1 MCLIGFAWLSHPRWR
16 LVLAG
21 NRDEFHARPA
31 ASAGWW
37 PHAPGVF
44 GGRDL
49 EAGGSWLAI
58 DRRGRLA
65 VVTNY
70 REPGAPAGPRSRG
83 ELVAGFVNGSADID
97 DWANTIA
104 ADGAQW
110 SGFNLLLFDLRQG
123 DQRAPRARYLSNRAP
138 ASPTEIAPGVHGLS
152 NHLLDTDWPKVRRL
166 RERVAGALRAGGGA
180 AGALAADEAP
190 EQPLFEA
197 LADHSLP
204 DDPEL
209 PDTGIGLDRERLLAP
224 AMIRADGYGTRAST
238 LVLVGHD
245 GRVEFV
251 ERSWPPAG
259 DAPVRE
265 SRASFRIGAGA

>member
-1 MCLIGFAWLSHPRWR
+1 MCLIGFAWLAHPRWR

-31 ASAGWW
+31 APAGWW
-37 PHAPGVF
+37 PDAPGVF

-70 REPGAPAGPRSRG
+70 RDPAAPAGPRSRG
-83 ELVAGFVNGSADID
+83 ELVAGFVNGSEDID
-97 DWANTIA
+97 DWAGRIA
-104 ADGAQW
+104 EDGSRW
-110 SGFNLLLFDLRQG
+110 SGFNLLLFDLVARNG
-123 DQRAPRARYLSNRAP
+123 REPRARYLSNRQP
-138 ASPTEIAPGVHGLS
+138 ASPSEIAPGVHGLS
-152 NHLLDTDWPKVRRL
+152 NHLLDTDWPKVHQL
-166 RERVAGALRAGGGA
+166 RERVAGALGA
-180 AGALAADEAP
+180 AADEAA
-190 EQPLFEA
+190 EQRLFEA
-197 LADHSLP
+197 LADHRPP
-204 DDPEL
+204 DDTEL
-209 PDTGIGLDRERLLAP
+209 PDTGVGLERERLLAP

-251 ERSWPPAG
+251 ERGWPPAG

-265 SRASFRIGAGA
+265 SRASFRIAARG